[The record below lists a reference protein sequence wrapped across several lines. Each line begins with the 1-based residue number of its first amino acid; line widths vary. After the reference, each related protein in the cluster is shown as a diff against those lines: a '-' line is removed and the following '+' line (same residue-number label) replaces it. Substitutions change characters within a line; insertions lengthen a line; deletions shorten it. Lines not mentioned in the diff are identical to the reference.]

1 MLDAC
6 SIAFKV
12 RGIDHHQSFG
22 AIREESR
29 TTMMNL
35 MCDVAEYLV
44 EVGGMSRVSC
54 TYMSMCMS
62 MYMSMYVYMLYQSYM
77 MMRLSSK
84 KCGHHRA
91 TFVMSLIRNSLFGTW
106 KGLGFEYFTFCSSDS
121 IVCHS
126 SIFG

>member
-1 MLDAC
+1 MDLSQLCVKEGRKCWALYLDALLLSRDGNVLDAC

-84 KCGHHRA
+84 KCGHHCNICDV
-91 TFVMSLIRNSLFGTW
+91 TN
-106 KGLGFEYFTFCSSDS
+106 
-121 IVCHS
+121 
-126 SIFG
+126 